1 MIEFYPQIRQVHI
14 LAVVLSGS
22 LFVLRWLGVNTGGR
36 WPMAAPV
43 RYLSYTIDTVLLT
56 AALMLATILRQ
67 YPFVH
72 GWLTVKV
79 LLLVVYIVL
88 GTFALKRG
96 RTRAT
101 RLAWGCAAVTV
112 YAFIISVARTHYP
125 LGALLWLR

>member
-1 MIEFYPQIRQVHI
+1 MIEFYPQIRHVHI
-14 LAVVLSGS
+14 AAVLLSGG
-22 LFVLRWLGVNTGGR
+22 LFVLRWLSINLGAR
-36 WPMAAPV
+36 WPMAAPA

-56 AALMLATILRQ
+56 AALMLATILHQ

-101 RLAWGCAAVTV
+101 RLAWGFAAIIV
-112 YAFIISVARTHYP
+112 YAFIISVARAHHP